1 MSRAWGPA
9 KAVSLFAAIEL
20 GARCRSDL
28 ARESL
33 AVTSSA
39 AIYEHMRPRL
49 ERLHHEEF
57 WVLMLNRANRVEW
70 EWQLSQGGMASTV
83 VDPKLLFKKVTDR
96 AGVGHSAGSQSSVG
110 HIASQRRGRPPDPA
124 HHGWGLASGHQGSRP
139 PDHRPLGLFLLP
151 RRRPPVSG
159 RGLWRNIFLHIFVV
173 GKRL

>member
-1 MSRAWGPA
+1 MTVAELMRDVKGMGPA

-83 VDPKLLFKKVTDR
+83 VDPKLLFKKVIDR
-96 AGVGHSAGSQSSVG
+96 Q
-110 HIASQRRGRPPDPA
+110 
-124 HHGWGLASGHQGSRP
+124 ASGIVLVHNHPSGTLHPSGEDDRLTRRIMDGASLLDIRVL
-139 PDHRPLGLFLLP
+139 DHLIIGP
-151 RRRPPVSG
+151 SG
-159 RGLWRNIFLHIFVV
+159 YFSYHDDG
-173 GKRL
+173 RL